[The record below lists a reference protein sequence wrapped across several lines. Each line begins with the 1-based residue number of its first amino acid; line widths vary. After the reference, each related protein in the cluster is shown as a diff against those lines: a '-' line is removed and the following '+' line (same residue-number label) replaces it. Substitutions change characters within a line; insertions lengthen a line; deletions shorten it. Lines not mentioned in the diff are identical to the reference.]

1 MSTQLRPVDVL
12 VILALL
18 ASVIV
23 LVGAGTSRAVL
34 PPTPGP
40 MTVSEASSLF
50 IDEPVLVRGYLV
62 RKGGRVLLCDQ
73 PFCYGPTLVVRG
85 LGQPPA
91 RGRVVVAGHVHGDRI
106 VPLKL
111 APRRSG
117 HV

>member
-1 MSTQLRPVDVL
+1 VDVL
-12 VILALL
+12 IILALL

-34 PPTPGP
+34 PAPGP

-50 IDEPVLVRGYLV
+50 IDDPVLVRGYLV

>member
-1 MSTQLRPVDVL
+1 VSAQLRPVDVL

-34 PPTPGP
+34 PAPGP

-91 RGRVVVAGHVHGDRI
+91 RGRVLVAGTIQGDRI
-106 VPLKL
+106 VALKL

-117 HV
+117 HF

>member
-1 MSTQLRPVDVL
+1 MSERLRPVDAL
-12 VILALL
+12 VVLALL

-23 LVGAGTSRAVL
+23 LVAAGNSRAVL
-34 PPTPGP
+34 PAPGP

-50 IDEPVLVRGYLV
+50 LEEPVLVRGYLV

-85 LGQPPA
+85 LRQPPA
-91 RGRVVVAGHVHGDRI
+91 RGRVVVAGRVQGDRI
-106 VPLKL
+106 VPVKL

-117 HV
+117 NV